1 MSTIIYLYSIIIKKC
16 YNYYIIVEPKWGDT
30 IIKIIEIKSRIPNG
44 CTNPYIAWCD
54 DGNTYVVKL
63 PGNPEG
69 KKALINE
76 FVASKLCDILEL
88 PNLKYNLISVSA
100 NNYNS
105 NMNEYVECI
114 DGTAFG
120 TVYDD
125 NLLLV
130 LNPKQIFEVINNN
143 DAIKI
148 IIFDLLIGNNDRNKG
163 NLMIDSVTKK
173 LTIIDHSHIFEL
185 ETLWDAVQLERITN
199 EKFDVSKLNQYN
211 YNNLIESVN
220 YSQEMYK
227 ELYDFVNKIKK
238 VKKEQIIG
246 IIDLIPAD
254 WNITNEEKN
263 ALVNYIY
270 NRFQRIDEILEIL
283 NIKGGVINEF

>member
-1 MSTIIYLYSIIIKKC
+1 M
-16 YNYYIIVEPKWGDT
+16 
-30 IIKIIEIKSRIPNG
+30 
-44 CTNPYIAWCD
+44 
-54 DGNTYVVKL
+54 

-163 NLMIDSVTKK
+163 NLMIDSVTKN

-211 YNNLIESVN
+211 YNNLLESIN
-220 YSQEMYK
+220 YSQELYK
-227 ELYDFVNKIKK
+227 ELYDFVDKIKK
-238 VKKEQIIG
+238 VKKEQIIA

-283 NIKGGVINEF
+283 NIKGGVIKEF